1 MEDALI
7 RWVQSTAVLRADVLA
22 VIGTLLALAVT
33 VHALMRKRRV
43 SVAVAWVGLA
53 WLTPILGTVLYLMFG
68 INRVTRR
75 ARRLRTKPSE
85 ALEAPSQEDAVVP
98 RILWPLDR
106 ALRRITGLP
115 ALAGNAVRLY
125 RNGDQA
131 YPAMLEV
138 IDGARESLV
147 LTSYIFRDDPTGRT
161 FCDAL
166 ARAKA
171 RGVAVRV
178 IIDGIGGGYFRAL
191 AYRRL
196 RAAGVPAGLFM
207 HSALP
212 WRMPFLNLRNH
223 KKLLIADGRIAF
235 TGGVNISQP
244 NRLASRPDHP
254 IRDTHFRIE
263 GPVVEQLMMAFAS
276 DWAFVD
282 GEILDGPAWFP
293 DLVPLGPTI
302 ARAVTSGPDA
312 DVEKIESVILHA
324 LNGARESVRLVTPYF
339 LPDEVVMSA
348 LALAAERGVTVDV
361 VIPRRSDH
369 PFVDWATR
377 AHVPPLLKSGVRIW
391 LDEPPFDHSKAL
403 VIDGAWC
410 FVGSANWDMRS
421 FRLNFELNVELYDA
435 AMAAELGRFIA
446 GKMET
451 QLLLDDIV
459 ALPLALRLRNAAARL
474 MLPYL

>member
-451 QLLLDDIV
+451 QLLLGDIV
-459 ALPLALRLRNAAARL
+459 ALPLAVRLRNAAARL

>member
-324 LNGARESVRLVTPYF
+324 LNGARESVRVATPYF

-459 ALPLALRLRNAAARL
+459 ALPLAVRLRNAAARL